1 MVTAAETASKSGDI
15 KSHEEESKVSSDLAT
30 TDGDDMEEVRD

>member
-1 MVTAAETASKSGDI
+1 MVTATETASKSGDI
-15 KSHEEESKVSSDLAT
+15 KSQEESKVSSDLAT